1 MSSPSRFRPS
11 PSIMPRMTFL
21 SIESSSSAA
30 RAGAGTSSAATPSA
44 RPKTTLAPKTFVRRI
59 VLIRNRDMEP
69 SNFRD
74 SCGGSGRFCGAVR
87 SQGVIQQP
95 NNPGNDGHIG
105 EVKNIPIEVPIGRGN
120 VKKDEIGD
128 PTIGQ
133 PIDCVAH
140 RPTHNQTER
149 EGRESVFGV
158 RQPDP
163 KQQHGNR
170 LERKQN
176 PLAERPLG
184 LEKPIA
190 DTGVAREN
198 NIDEWAQPDRAIGG
212 KIEDKQKIE
221 FTGLINRTDDRSYGK
236 SKACLW
242 TGEISFHSNSN
253 IFVMPGLFPPS

>member
-95 NNPGNDGHIG
+95 NTPGNDGQNG
-105 EVKNIPIEVPIGRGN
+105 KVKNIQMEVQIGREN
-120 VKKDEIGD
+120 VKKDETGD
-128 PTIGQ
+128 PTISKSIEG
-133 PIDCVAH
+133 IAA

-149 EGRESVFGV
+149 ERREPVFGV

-163 KQQHGNR
+163 KQQDSNR
-170 LERKQN
+170 LE
-176 PLAERPLG
+176 
-184 LEKPIA
+184 
-190 DTGVAREN
+190 
-198 NIDEWAQPDRAIGG
+198 
-212 KIEDKQKIE
+212 
-221 FTGLINRTDDRSYGK
+221 
-236 SKACLW
+236 
-242 TGEISFHSNSN
+242 
-253 IFVMPGLFPPS
+253 

>member
-105 EVKNIPIEVPIGRGN
+105 EVKNIPIEVPIRRGH

-128 PTIGQ
+128 TTISQSIDGIADSPTN
-133 PIDCVAH
+133 
-140 RPTHNQTER
+140 NQNDGGRR
-149 EGRESVFGV
+149 EPVCGV
-158 RQPDP
+158 RQPDQ
-163 KQQHGNR
+163 KQQDGNR
-170 LERKQN
+170 LECEQN
-176 PLAERPLG
+176 PLTERPLA
-184 LEKPIA
+184 LEKPVA
-190 DTGVAREN
+190 DPGVAREN
-198 NIDEWAQPDRAIGG
+198 NIDERA
-212 KIEDKQKIE
+212 
-221 FTGLINRTDDRSYGK
+221 
-236 SKACLW
+236 
-242 TGEISFHSNSN
+242 
-253 IFVMPGLFPPS
+253 

>member
-95 NNPGNDGHIG
+95 NYPGNDSHIG
-105 EVKNIPIEVPIGRGN
+105 EVKNIPIEVPIRRGN
-120 VKKDEIGD
+120 VKKAK
-128 PTIGQ
+128 T
-133 PIDCVAH
+133 AH
-140 RPTHNQTER
+140 QTLTKSSEGFAARPPHNQTER
-149 EGRESVFGV
+149 ERREPVFGV

-163 KQQHGNR
+163 KQQDGNR
-170 LERKQN
+170 LECEQN
-176 PLAERPLG
+176 PLTERPLA
-184 LEKPIA
+184 LEKPVA
-190 DTGVAREN
+190 D
-198 NIDEWAQPDRAIGG
+198 
-212 KIEDKQKIE
+212 
-221 FTGLINRTDDRSYGK
+221 
-236 SKACLW
+236 
-242 TGEISFHSNSN
+242 
-253 IFVMPGLFPPS
+253 PS